1 VKLCITKELIT
12 IIDMIKHISYYI
24 GGILVPIIG
33 RFYNI
38 IVKMYY
44 FEDEH
49 NPPHIHAKYNE
60 YEGIFNLITGEMTR
74 GNLPKSAK
82 RLVKEFIFQHQDRL
96 LSMWSNQDF
105 EELTFEE

>member
-1 VKLCITKELIT
+1 
-12 IIDMIKHISYYI
+12 M
-24 GGILVPIIG
+24 PIIG

-60 YEGIFNLITGEMTR
+60 HEAVFSLLTGDIIR
-74 GNLPKSAK
+74 GNLPKK
-82 RLVKEFIFQHQDRL
+82 RWA
-96 LSMWSNQDF
+96 LSERIYISISGKANNHVGKSGFWRIKI
-105 EELTFEE
+105 